1 MSLDRYN
8 AQRKRLEKLQE
19 LSRQKDTPMTSK
31 QHREMQVLK
40 SSFDMEQNN
49 YSLQTI
55 LRIIS
60 HIEHLKSLNRA
71 TIGDLARLEVLK
83 NKILDY

>member
-8 AQRKRLEKLQE
+8 TQKQRLIKLQK
-19 LSRQKDTPMTSK
+19 LSKEQDSAMTSK

-40 SSFDMEQNN
+40 SSFDMENSN

-55 LRIIS
+55 LRIIY
-60 HIEHLKSLNRA
+60 HIENLKSLNRA
-71 TIGDLARLEVLK
+71 TVSDLARLDVLK